1 MYWKEYD
8 ESPDDFAW
16 HQGSRFDA
24 RPLMILAPGTD
35 ELDEFCIRSLEEC
48 LESGD
53 APAEDEGV
61 DVVGALVGVDRLQV
75 HHVPVGIKDIW

>member
-1 MYWKEYD
+1 M
-8 ESPDDFAW
+8 SPPDDFAW

-24 RPLMILAPGTD
+24 WPLMILAPGGL
-35 ELDEFCIRSLEEC
+35 ESWWVLEEC

-61 DVVGALVGVDRLQV
+61 DVVGALVRVDRLQV
-75 HHVPVGIKDIW
+75 HHVPVGNKDIW